1 MEVIMSVKV
10 LTDYSKYA
18 MTHREKAFYTIA
30 AAVVIYT
37 IAYIFYRN
45 LIISAI
51 LVPIAF
57 LYPRIK
63 TTDIIKRR
71 KKELNLQFKDML
83 YSLASSL
90 TAGRSVES
98 AFRDVLRDL
107 AVLYPDPGTF
117 IITEVEHMVRRLEMN
132 ETVEHVLMDFAKRA
146 CLEDMDNFVDVF
158 AICKRTGGNMV
169 EVIKN
174 TSAIINDRI
183 EVFQEI
189 DTMLAERKFEQKVLN
204 VVPLFMIVLLS
215 VSAEDYMKP
224 VFATAAG
231 KIVMSISI
239 ALLAA
244 AYYISKRITDFK
256 L

>member
-1 MEVIMSVKV
+1 MITGR
-10 LTDYSKYA
+10 TDYSKYT
-18 MTHREKAFYTIA
+18 MTTWERVFYTVAA
-30 AAVVIYT
+30 AAVIYSV
-37 IAYIFYRN
+37 AFIFYRN
-45 LIISAI
+45 SIISAI
-51 LVPIAF
+51 LMPLAF

-63 TTDIIKRR
+63 TMDIIKKR
-71 KKELNLQFKDML
+71 KKELNLQIKDML
-83 YSLASSL
+83 YSLSSSL
-90 TAGRSVES
+90 TSGKSIES

-107 AVLYPDPGTF
+107 AVLYPDSGTF
-117 IITEVEHMVRRLEMN
+117 IIMEMEYIVRRLEMN
-132 ETVEHVLMDFAKRA
+132 ETVESVLTDFAKRA

-158 AICKRTGGNMV
+158 TICKRTGGNII

-183 EVFQEI
+183 EVCQEI

-204 VVPLFMIVLLS
+204 VVPLGMIVLLS

-224 VFATAAG
+224 VFDTAAG
-231 KIVMSISI
+231 KLVMSISI

-256 L
+256 I

>member
-1 MEVIMSVKV
+1 MMEKSAKV
-10 LTDYSKYA
+10 LTDYSKYT
-18 MTHREKAFYTIA
+18 MTNWERAFYTIA
-30 AAVVIYT
+30 AAAVIYT
-37 IAYIFYRN
+37 VAYIFYRN

-51 LVPIAF
+51 LVPLAF

-63 TTDIIKRR
+63 TVDIIKRR

-83 YSLASSL
+83 YSLSSSL
-90 TAGRSVES
+90 TAGKSVES

-107 AVLYPDPGTF
+107 GVLYPDPRTF
-117 IITEVEHMVRRLEMN
+117 IIMEMEYIVRRLEMN
-132 ETVEHVLMDFAKRA
+132 ETVEYVLMDFAKRA

-158 AICKRTGGNMV
+158 AICKRTGGNMI

-183 EVFQEI
+183 EVCQEI

-204 VVPLFMIVLLS
+204 VVPLFMIILLS
-215 VSAEDYMKP
+215 ASAEDYMKP
-224 VFATAAG
+224 VFTTAAG
-231 KIVMSISI
+231 KLVMIISI

-244 AYYISKRITDFK
+244 AYYITKRITDFK
-256 L
+256 I